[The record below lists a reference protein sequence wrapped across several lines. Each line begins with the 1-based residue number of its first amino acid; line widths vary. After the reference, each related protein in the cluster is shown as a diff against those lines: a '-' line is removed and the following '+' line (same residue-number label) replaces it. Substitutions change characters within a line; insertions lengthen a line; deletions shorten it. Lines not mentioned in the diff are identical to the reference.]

1 MQQIF
6 LLFLVVFLLNV
17 IPAFA
22 PPTWMV
28 FSFIGFSYPEHER
41 ILLAVVGA
49 LAATAG
55 RLCLAKMSRAIV
67 RRRILGETSRTNID
81 AVKEKLERRKKLT
94 FSLFLFYALT
104 PLPSN
109 YLFIAY
115 GLTLMDLK
123 WIAVPFFF
131 GRVASYSLWSFTGSA
146 VARRIPL
153 ESTEAM
159 PYLGVYFLLSQAL
172 LLFAVYAFTRID
184 WRSVFV
190 EKKLKWIAKSRA
202 AEKELR

>member
-1 MQQIF
+1 MHQML

-28 FSFIGFSYPEHER
+28 FSLIGFSYPEHER
-41 ILLAVVGA
+41 FLLAVVGA
-49 LAATAG
+49 MAATAG

-67 RRRILGETSRTNID
+67 RRRMLGEASRASID
-81 AVKEKLERRKKLT
+81 AIKEKLEQRKKLT
-94 FSLFLFYALT
+94 LSLLLFYALT

-115 GLTLMDLK
+115 GLTLMHLK
-123 WIAVPFFF
+123 WIAVPFFL

-146 VARRIPL
+146 VARSIPL

-159 PYLGVYFLLSQAL
+159 PYLGVYFLLSQTL
-172 LLFAVYAFTRID
+172 LLFAVYLFTRID
-184 WRSVFV
+184 WRAAFV
-190 EKKLKWIAKSRA
+190 ERELKWVAKAPA
-202 AEKELR
+202 AKKPLL

>member
-1 MQQIF
+1 MQSIL

-28 FSFIGFSYPEHER
+28 FSYIGFSYPEHDR
-41 ILLAVVGA
+41 ALLALVGA

-55 RLCLAKMSRAIV
+55 RLCLSKMSRVIL
-67 RRRILGETSRTNID
+67 RRRVLGDASRANID
-81 AVKEKLERRKKLT
+81 AIKEKLEQRRKLT

-115 GLTLMDLK
+115 GLTAMNLK
-123 WIAVPFFF
+123 WIAVPFLL

-146 VARRIPL
+146 VARRISL

-159 PYLGVYFLLSQAL
+159 PYLGLYFLVSQAM
-172 LLFAVYAFTRID
+172 LLFAVYVFTRVD
-184 WRSVFV
+184 WRALLV
-190 EKKLKWIAKSRA
+190 EKKFKWMPRSSVQKQ
-202 AEKELR
+202 LR

>member
-41 ILLAVVGA
+41 VLLAVVGA
-49 LAATAG
+49 MAATAG
-55 RLCLAKMSRAIV
+55 RLCLAKMSRAII

-81 AVKEKLERRKKLT
+81 ALKGKLHQRKKLT

-123 WIAVPFFF
+123 WIAVPFFL

-159 PYLGVYFLLSQAL
+159 PYLGVYFLVSQAL
-172 LLFAVYAFTRID
+172 LLFAVYVFTRID
-184 WRSVFV
+184 WRSVLV
-190 EKKLKWIAKSRA
+190 EKKLKWMARSPT
-202 AEKELR
+202 EKMPR

>member
-55 RLCLAKMSRAIV
+55 RLCLARMSRAIV

-123 WIAVPFFF
+123 WIAVPFFV

-153 ESTEAM
+153 ESTEAT

>member
-49 LAATAG
+49 MAATAG

-81 AVKEKLERRKKLT
+81 AIRGKLEQRKKLT
-94 FSLFLFYALT
+94 FSFFLFYALT

-123 WIAVPFFF
+123 WIVVPFFL

-146 VARRIPL
+146 VAPD
-153 ESTEAM
+153 SA
-159 PYLGVYFLLSQAL
+159 GVYGGGAL
-172 LLFAVYAFTRID
+172 LGRVFPGLPSAAALC
-184 WRSVFV
+184 SVRV
-190 EKKLKWIAKSRA
+190 HED
-202 AEKELR
+202 

>member
-1 MQQIF
+1 MQPIL

-28 FSFIGFSYPEHER
+28 FSYIGFSYPEHDR
-41 ILLAVVGA
+41 ALLALVGA

-55 RLCLAKMSRAIV
+55 RVCLAKMSRVIL
-67 RRRILGETSRTNID
+67 RRRVLGDASRANID
-81 AVKEKLERRKKLT
+81 AIKERLEQRKKLT

-115 GLTLMDLK
+115 GLTSMRLQ
-123 WIAVPFFF
+123 WIAFPFLL
-131 GRVASYSLWSFTGSA
+131 GRAVSYGLWSFTGSA
-146 VARRIPL
+146 VARRISL

-159 PYLGVYFLLSQAL
+159 PYLGLYFVVSQAI
-172 LLFAVYAFTRID
+172 LLFAVYVFTRID
-184 WRSVFV
+184 WRALFF
-190 EKKLKWIAKSRA
+190 ERKIKWMPRSA
-202 AEKELR
+202 AQKQTR

>member
-6 LLFLVVFLLNV
+6 LLFLAVFLLNV

-41 ILLAVVGA
+41 FLLAIVGA
-49 LAATAG
+49 TAATAG
-55 RLCLAKMSRAIV
+55 RICLAKMSQTIL
-67 RRRILGETSRTNID
+67 RRRVLGETGRANVD
-81 AVKEKLERRKKLT
+81 AIKGKLKHKKKVT
-94 FSLFLFYALT
+94 FSLFLFYGLT

-115 GLTLMDLK
+115 GLTLMDLR
-123 WIAVPFFF
+123 WIAIPFFL

-146 VARRIPL
+146 VARRISL

-159 PYLGVYFLLSQAL
+159 PYLGIYFLLSQAL
-172 LLFAVYAFTRID
+172 LLFSVYVFTKID
-184 WRSVFV
+184 WQVLFM
-190 EKKLKWIAKSRA
+190 EKKLRWIVKVPAR
-202 AEKELR
+202 EKQPS

>member
-41 ILLAVVGA
+41 VLLAVVGA
-49 LAATAG
+49 MAATAG

-67 RRRILGETSRTNID
+67 RRRILGETSRANID
-81 AVKEKLERRKKLT
+81 AIKGKLEQRKKLT

-123 WIAVPFFF
+123 WIAVPFFL

-159 PYLGVYFLLSQAL
+159 PYLGVYFLVSQAL
-172 LLFAVYAFTRID
+172 LLFAVYVFTRID
-184 WRSVFV
+184 WRSVLV
-190 EKKLKWIAKSRA
+190 DKKLKWIARSPA
-202 AEKELR
+202 AEKMPR